1 MTKNATTHALSAQGL
16 KNANV
21 LSNSRI
27 GAANV
32 ERMKFI
38 QMGLV
43 ERVRIALNVLI

>member
-21 LSNSRI
+21 LSNSQI

-32 ERMKFI
+32 ERMRFI
-38 QMGLV
+38 QMGLA
-43 ERVRIALNVLI
+43 ERVKTALSVLI